1 MKNEKRNAIAIV
13 DYNMGNLGSVMNA
26 FAKVGSSSELV
37 SDPDRLEQYDRIVL
51 PGVGA
56 FPDAMKALTSTGM
69 DEAIRQFARSGRPL
83 MGTCLGMQLLFE
95 ESEEFGTTQ
104 GLRLIPG
111 KVVAFDESKFDHPL
125 KVPHMGWN
133 EMFRGL
139 TSNDL
144 SRSDESFAGLTPAK
158 PNDVSRS
165 GESFEGMTPSE
176 LFDGLPDAFYLYFV
190 HSYHAVCD
198 DRYAIGKTYY
208 GYAFVSAVQNGNI
221 YGIQPHPE
229 KSHNNGLK
237 IIENFTKL

>member
-1 MKNEKRNAIAIV
+1 MKNEKRATIGIV

-26 FAKVGSSSELV
+26 FAKVGASSQLV
-37 SDPDRLEQYDRIVL
+37 SDPDSLEQYDRIVL

-56 FPDAMKALTSTGM
+56 FPDAMKALTTTGM
-69 DEAIRQFARSGRPL
+69 DEAIRQFSQSGRPL

-104 GLRLIPG
+104 GLGLIPG

-144 SRSDESFAGLTPAK
+144 SRSDESFAGL
-158 PNDVSRS
+158 N
-165 GESFEGMTPSE
+165 PSE

-190 HSYHAVCD
+190 HSYHAQTD
-198 DRYAIGKTYY
+198 DRYAIGKTHY
-208 GYAFVSAVQNGNI
+208 GYEFVSAVQNGNI